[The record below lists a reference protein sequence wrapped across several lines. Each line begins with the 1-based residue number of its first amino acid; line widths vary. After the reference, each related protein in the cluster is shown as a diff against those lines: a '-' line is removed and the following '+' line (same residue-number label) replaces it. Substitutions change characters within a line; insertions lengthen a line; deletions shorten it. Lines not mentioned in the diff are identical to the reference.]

1 MIKVSVL
8 YPVGAGSRFDMDY
21 YLATH
26 IPLVGQRLGA
36 AMKKAEIDQGLAG
49 GAPGAPAPF
58 MAAAHM
64 YFDSVEAFQG
74 AFGPH
79 AAEIMGDLPNFT
91 NAQPVLQ
98 ISQIRQ

>member
-1 MIKVSVL
+1 
-8 YPVGAGSRFDMDY
+8 
-21 YLATH
+21 
-26 IPLVGQRLGA
+26 
-36 AMKKAEIDQGLAG
+36 MKKAEIAQGLAG